1 MTDADAQD
9 FVVRLAAIWAAG
21 NSDAFLTL
29 WHQDC
34 ILHTP
39 ILEQPLPGRD
49 LPRLHRAQMA
59 ATPDL
64 VWQLLDWS
72 WRGDVVIVEW
82 QCSRF
87 VAGRKFSWRGV
98 DKFVVKDGMIVEER
112 VYMDTAPL
120 RAARDGKAL
129 EPMMVLE
136 VPGVAA

>member
-21 NSDAFLTL
+21 NSAAFLTL

-49 LPRLHRAQMA
+49 LPRLPRPQMA

-64 VWQLLDWS
+64 GWQLLAWS
-72 WRGDVVIVEW
+72 WPGDVGNLESTF
-82 QCSRF
+82 SRF
-87 VAGRKFSWRGV
+87 VVGAKSYRRAV
-98 DKFVVKDGMIVEER
+98 DQFVVKEGR
-112 VYMDTAPL
+112 
-120 RAARDGKAL
+120 
-129 EPMMVLE
+129 
-136 VPGVAA
+136 

>member
-64 VWQLLDWS
+64 VRSEEHTSELQSLMRISYAGFCLKKKKQLHQLT
-72 WRGDVVIVEW
+72 
-82 QCSRF
+82 
-87 VAGRKFSWRGV
+87 
-98 DKFVVKDGMIVEER
+98 
-112 VYMDTAPL
+112 YHTLTAN
-120 RAARDGKAL
+120 
-129 EPMMVLE
+129 
-136 VPGVAA
+136 

>member
-9 FVVRLAAIWAAG
+9 FVVRLAAVWASG

-34 ILHTP
+34 VLHTP
-39 ILEQPLPGRD
+39 ILERPLPGRD

-72 WRGDVVIVEW
+72 WRGAVVIVEW

-87 VAGRKFSWRGV
+87 VAGRTFSWRGV

-120 RAARDGKAL
+120 RAAREGRAL
-129 EPMMVLE
+129 EPMMVL
-136 VPGVAA
+136 AAADAAA

>member
-1 MTDADAQD
+1 
-9 FVVRLAAIWAAG
+9 
-21 NSDAFLTL
+21 
-29 WHQDC
+29 
-34 ILHTP
+34 
-39 ILEQPLPGRD
+39 
-49 LPRLHRAQMA
+49 MA

-129 EPMMVLE
+129 RSEEHTSELQSLMRLSYAVFCLKKQDDRNINTQE
-136 VPGVAA
+136 WTLNTS